1 MGKRN
6 IGNRNL
12 RQRFFGWVIPGFN
25 DNFNISH
32 LTARIVSEQKNL
44 EGRYKAVAKYE
55 RFAELYKDYKSIR
68 EQSLEMAK
76 IEREAIPHIQKHI
89 EYLQKELQEEQE
101 KAKA

>member
-1 MGKRN
+1 MSKRN
-6 IGNRNL
+6 ISNRSL
-12 RQRFFGWVIPGFN
+12 RQRFFGWIRPSVN

-32 LTARIVSEQKNL
+32 LLARIASEQKNL

-55 RFAELYKDYKSIR
+55 RFAELYKKHKTIR
-68 EQSLEMAK
+68 DQSLEMAK
-76 IEREAIPHIQKHI
+76 IEREALPHIQKHI